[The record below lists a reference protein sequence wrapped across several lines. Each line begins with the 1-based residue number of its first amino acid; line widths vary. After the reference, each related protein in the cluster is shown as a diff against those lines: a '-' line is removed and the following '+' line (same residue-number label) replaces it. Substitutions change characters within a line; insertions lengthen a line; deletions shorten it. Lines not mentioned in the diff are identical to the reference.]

1 MEAADISRNA
11 ALAQHC
17 ARIVFG
23 FDGLR
28 GAQERIIAAAL
39 SSPADIF
46 TLMPTGGGKSLVYT
60 IPALLRPGLTVVI
73 SPLLSL
79 IQDQAVGFCSGATSR
94 LGVSIPAAALGGEQ
108 PVTETRALFRT
119 LFAMISAGRPGA
131 SGAGAGVG
139 AQPSAAAPTTDA
151 TSSAAAV
158 NAIKLLFLTPE
169 ALMAS
174 GRVAEALDGLYRTR
188 DPLTGRRLLARFVVD
203 EAHCASLWGHDWRI
217 DYSKLS
223 VLREAYP
230 EVPIMALT
238 ATATSDVRVD
248 VMTMLRMR
256 PGQGTLLF
264 TQDFDRPNLV
274 YCVRPKPKNKASAAA
289 QLLAYVRDETPPGS
303 SGIIYCFSQDDVSG
317 PLLPLSYTLAP
328 LRLAGGSTIIPSS

>member
-1 MEAADISRNA
+1 MESSAITRNA

-17 ARIVFG
+17 VRAVFG

-39 SSPADIF
+39 SSSSDIF

-79 IQDQAVGFCSGATSR
+79 IQDQVVGLCSGATSK

-119 LFAMISAGRPGA
+119 LFAMVAAGRPDM
-131 SGAGAGVG
+131 GAGAGVG
-139 AQPSAAAPTTDA
+139 AQPSAATAAASPSA
-151 TSSAAAV
+151 ASAAAAV

-217 DYSKLS
+217 DYSRLS

-230 EVPIMALT
+230 DVPIMALT
-238 ATATSDVRVD
+238 ATATADVRMD
-248 VMTMLRMR
+248 VMSMLRMR
-256 PGQGTLLF
+256 PGAGTLLF
-264 TQDFDRPNLV
+264 SQPFDRPNLV

-289 QLLAYVRDETPPGS
+289 QLLAYVRDETPHGS
-303 SGIIYCFSQDDVSG
+303 SGIIYCFSQDDVSAAQCRG
-317 PLLPLSYTLAP
+317 C
-328 LRLAGGSTIIPSS
+328 